1 MLTPSEYEHLCD
13 QLITLYD
20 ELDRAI
26 IDDMVRRMMRMGKV
40 SDATSWQAKQLQEAG
55 LLYEDIISE
64 IAKHSDA
71 SAAQV
76 RTLFEDAGVQSV
88 RNDNHYYT
96 DAGLE
101 SIIRLSDAALQTLNA
116 GYVKCRGE
124 LRNLTLTTANTA
136 QTAYLNACDLAY
148 MAVSSGTM
156 DYGTAIRRA
165 VQSAADEGSKV
176 LYPSGHSD
184 RLDVAVRRSVLTGVG
199 QTVRQLSAINAGDM
213 GCDIMEITAHSGAR
227 PSHAEW
233 QGKLVSLSGANA
245 GRIIDGVKVLTTN
258 DIGYGT
264 GDGFGGW
271 NCRHDWFPFIEGVSS
286 RVYSDERLAELNAR
300 NIEYNGKMYTEYE
313 IDQMQRALERDIR
326 ARKRAVSAADT
337 AVKNAPDE
345 ATAKQ
350 MKELFTAEAVK
361 LKKAE
366 KELSTFLDQTGNL
379 PDSTRVWVNGFGRST
394 AQRAVWASKKGQIKP
409 SYFTEMIEEYNFGQK
424 DIIKLRNIEKELNK
438 SDIGREYLNYLL
450 ANPCK
455 INLYY
460 NVDVEKDL
468 LGIYDPLTD
477 EISIYASNTK
487 TIKTTAEVIIHEL
500 THRRYD
506 IGDCFWA
513 ECVCRAHEYMHRY
526 RRNNLTIQEKRS
538 IIKEIKRD
546 YSKLNPDWK
555 WRK

>member
-101 SIIRLSDAALQTLNA
+101 GIIRLSDAALQTLNA

-148 MAVSSGTM
+148 MEVSSGTM

-176 LYPSGHSD
+176 LYPSGHCD

-326 ARKRAVSAADT
+326 QRKRAVSAADT

-350 MKELFTAEAVK
+350 MKELFTAESVK

>member
-13 QLITLYD
+13 QLIALYD
-20 ELDRAI
+20 ELDRAV

-64 IAKHSDA
+64 IAQHSDA

-101 SIIRLSDAALQTLNA
+101 GIIRLSDAALQTLNA

-148 MAVSSGTM
+148 MEVSSGTM

-271 NCRHDWFPFIEGVSS
+271 NCRHDWFPFIEGISS
-286 RVYSDERLAELNAR
+286 RVYSDERLAELNSR

-345 ATAKQ
+345 ATEKQ
-350 MKELFTAEAVK
+350 MQELFTAESVK

-394 AQRAVWASKKGQIKP
+394 AQRAVWASKKGPIRLTTLLNDDTIVDKVAELKKALKLGRLNVKIDESQQPKHAYGKPWKNQVKQAIQSRSNPDPNKHKTPKSVLDPTLDPKKLVDQYGGTGIIVISGDKKTANEFIRLPYVVGRTFDEASGGYISTHTIQIKYTNNGTHVFP
-409 SYFTEMIEEYNFGQK
+409 TK
-424 DIIKLRNIEKELNK
+424 DV
-438 SDIGREYLNYLL
+438 
-450 ANPCK
+450 K
-455 INLYY
+455 ING
-460 NVDVEKDL
+460 K
-468 LGIYDPLTD
+468 
-477 EISIYASNTK
+477 
-487 TIKTTAEVIIHEL
+487 
-500 THRRYD
+500 
-506 IGDCFWA
+506 
-513 ECVCRAHEYMHRY
+513 
-526 RRNNLTIQEKRS
+526 
-538 IIKEIKRD
+538 
-546 YSKLNPDWK
+546 
-555 WRK
+555 